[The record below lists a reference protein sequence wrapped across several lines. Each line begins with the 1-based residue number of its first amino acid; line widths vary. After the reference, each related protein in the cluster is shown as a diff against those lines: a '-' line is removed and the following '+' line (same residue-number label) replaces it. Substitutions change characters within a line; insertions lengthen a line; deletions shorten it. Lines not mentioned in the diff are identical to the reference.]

1 MEGFTKTP
9 PKPRPVEYSRSF
21 TKDEIE
27 TALKFYLEQHGV
39 PVPKGSTSLC
49 IHRRESNAHDEEDRK
64 AISLTIEV
72 FE

>member
-27 TALKFYLEQHGV
+27 KALKFYLEHHDV
-39 PVPKGSTSLC
+39 PIPKGSSSVSF
-49 IHRRESNAHDEEDRK
+49 HEEDPNYYKGPCKRVT
-64 AISLTIEV
+64 LTIEV